1 MYNAVLILITVFAF
15 DNESSQVECPICT
28 RLRLRLLLLL
38 PNSHRLGKFEVC
50 NSDFEFSP
58 NLRTTSPPHQ
68 CAKFCLWRP
77 CTHTKT
83 LREKSLPSMLGCFAS
98 LWRQILL
105 SCYKGKGSK
114 KTMCPVRGRMHEVG
128 MPFEKSCADTD
139 EKGALYQAI
148 ALHHSVRSTPECSRQ
163 ERLCGPRQ
171 RWCLAGVVS
180 RDVYMEL

>member
-1 MYNAVLILITVFAF
+1 MITVI
-15 DNESSQVECPICT
+15 STMKGSQVECPICT

-50 NSDFEFSP
+50 KWFPSTP
-58 NLRTTSPPHQ
+58 ICAPPHQ
-68 CAKFCLWRP
+68 CVKFCSWCP

-114 KTMCPVRGRMHEVG
+114 KTMCPVRGRMHEV

-171 RWCLAGVVS
+171 SWCLAGVVS